1 MANDQSFLDIDR
13 IIFMAVVFFSEDD
26 IGITDYDYHR
36 SVMTK
41 LNLKNH
47 PVLKWITDKLC
58 KFEGIEEM
66 VEETLIKNSPPR
78 NQEECSKRLRA
89 LFEAIEKRHGY
100 TADDAMRDI
109 KRYLN

>member
-26 IGITDYDYHR
+26 IGITDFDDHR
-36 SVMTK
+36 SVMIK
-41 LNLKNH
+41 IDSKNH

-66 VEETLIKNSPPR
+66 VEDTLIKNSPPR
-78 NQEECSKRLRA
+78 NQEECSERLRA
-89 LFEAIEKRHGY
+89 LFQAIEKKHGY
-100 TADDAMRDI
+100 TADDAMKDI
-109 KRYLN
+109 KKYLN